1 MDEEQLNKP
10 FQEVRAMPPE
20 TSPSDI
26 YSRVSSAAQ
35 SVGSGLSTKS
45 FFTFKGIAMIT
56 TIASVIGIA
65 VFSHFAPATKN
76 DNSGVYSVSPEF
88 EIATNTKAA
97 PPNLLINDRTVRTT
111 VNSTGART
119 KLNQKVEQFEMLPQS
134 KLSRVAF
141 VKTTVSG
148 ELLSSD
154 IQCQEPDSIPLAKGT
169 SLTGVSL
176 EKVSPDA
183 KVWDNFTRL
192 KISPDMKV
200 WIIQGD
206 KCDVRVES
214 VHPQKKAVVLVEQ
227 KGELLEISI
236 GSKQGKRKVVVQRD
250 TLPGQP
256 IEIIPD
262 QPSASSPLWGE
273 QNQADIN
280 VYVTIRELKELEV
293 SGAVEVVS
301 KNKLTCSRLK
311 IDLSG
316 AVETQLELSAGTV
329 SVETSGAVEL
339 DLKGDCNH
347 LDIET
352 SGAAEVRAQDLKAES
367 CSVETSGASSVDV
380 RALKAL
386 RISSSGASNVTYR
399 GEPEKLEVE
408 TSGAS
413 EVRKIVQGY
422 KF

>member
-1 MDEEQLNKP
+1 M
-10 FQEVRAMPPE
+10 
-20 TSPSDI
+20 
-26 YSRVSSAAQ
+26 
-35 SVGSGLSTKS
+35 
-45 FFTFKGIAMIT
+45 
-56 TIASVIGIA
+56 
-65 VFSHFAPATKN
+65 
-76 DNSGVYSVSPEF
+76 
-88 EIATNTKAA
+88 
-97 PPNLLINDRTVRTT
+97 
-111 VNSTGART
+111 
-119 KLNQKVEQFEMLPQS
+119 
-134 KLSRVAF
+134 
-141 VKTTVSG
+141 
-148 ELLSSD
+148 
-154 IQCQEPDSIPLAKGT
+154 
-169 SLTGVSL
+169 
-176 EKVSPDA
+176 
-183 KVWDNFTRL
+183 
-192 KISPDMKV
+192 
-200 WIIQGD
+200 
-206 KCDVRVES
+206 
-214 VHPQKKAVVLVEQ
+214 
-227 KGELLEISI
+227 
-236 GSKQGKRKVVVQRD
+236 
-250 TLPGQP
+250 
-256 IEIIPD
+256 
-262 QPSASSPLWGE
+262 
-273 QNQADIN
+273 ADIN

-301 KNKLTCSRLK
+301 KNKLTCGRLN

-316 AVETQLELSAGTV
+316 AVQTQLELSAGTV

>member
-1 MDEEQLNKP
+1 MNEEQLNKL
-10 FQEVRAMPPE
+10 FQEVRETPPV
-20 TSPSDI
+20 TSPDDVSAW
-26 YSRVSSAAQ
+26 VSSAAQ

-65 VFSHFAPATKN
+65 VFSYFAPATAN
-76 DNSGVYSVSPEF
+76 DNSGVHSVSPEF
-88 EIATNTKAA
+88 NVVTNTKAA
-97 PPNLLINDRTVRTT
+97 PPNVLINDRIARGP
-111 VNSTGART
+111 VNSTGAQT
-119 KLNQKVEQFEMLPQS
+119 GLSQKVEQFEMLPQS
-134 KLSRVAF
+134 QPSRVAF

-154 IQCQEPDSIPLAKGT
+154 IRRQDPDSIPLTNGT

-183 KVWDNFTRL
+183 KVWDNFTQLR
-192 KISPDMKV
+192 ISSAMKV

-214 VHPQKKAVVLVEQ
+214 LHPQKKAVVLVKQ
-227 KGELLEISI
+227 KGELLEISMD
-236 GSKQGKRKVVVQRD
+236 SKQVKKKGAAQRD

-273 QNQADIN
+273 QNLADIN
-280 VYVTIRELKELEV
+280 VYITIRELKGLEV

-301 KNKLTCSRLK
+301 KNKLTCSRLN

-347 LDIET
+347 LEVET
-352 SGAAEVRAQDLKAES
+352 SGAAEVRAQDFKAES
-367 CSVETSGASSVDV
+367 CSVETSGASSIDV
-380 RALKAL
+380 RASKVL